1 MQPDP
6 EDAIP
11 AVVIVII
18 IIDLEQSYQ
27 TDIHQGPTGTVEI
40 IAMPRE

>member
-11 AVVIVII
+11 AVAI
-18 IIDLEQSYQ
+18 IIDLEQPHQ

>member
-11 AVVIVII
+11 AVAI
-18 IIDLEQSYQ
+18 IIDLEQSHQ
-27 TDIHQGPTGTVEI
+27 TGIHQGSTGIVEI
-40 IAMPRE
+40 IAMPGE

>member
-11 AVVIVII
+11 AVAI
-18 IIDLEQSYQ
+18 IIDLEQSHQ
-27 TDIHQGPTGTVEI
+27 TGIHQGVHWNRGNYSDAKGMT
-40 IAMPRE
+40 